1 MFYERR
7 IDLEQ
12 EVISKKEL
20 LDETGISY
28 GQLYRWKRKNIIP
41 EEWFIKKSSYTGQET
56 FFPKEKIL
64 ERVEAI
70 KGMKDEYSLDELSA
84 FFSPKPA
91 EVTMKEDLLV
101 KFLKPQTL
109 RAFGD
114 LFGGESYD
122 FHSILFLSLA
132 EDLRVKL
139 NDDQCREMLEFLAGR
154 YREAEHKTSELVGFE
169 KNGGTIWV
177 IISPPSEVI
186 AEAEMLVRIN
196 LEDKVN
202 QLKKRLST
210 I

>member
-1 MFYERR
+1 M
-7 IDLEQ
+7 EQ

-41 EEWFIKKSSYTGQET
+41 EEWFIKKSSFTGQET

-91 EVTMKEDLLV
+91 EVTLKEDLLV
-101 KFLKPQTL
+101 KFLKPETL
-109 RAFGD
+109 KAFGD
-114 LFGGESYD
+114 LFRGESYD
-122 FHSILFLSLA
+122 FHSILFLLLA

-139 NDDQCREMLEFLAGR
+139 NHDQCRELLEFLSGR
-154 YREAEHKTSELVGFE
+154 YMEAEHKTSELVGFE
-169 KNGGTIWV
+169 KNGVTMWV

-186 AEAEMLVRIN
+186 AEAELLVRIN
-196 LEDKVN
+196 LEDKIN

>member
-1 MFYERR
+1 M
-7 IDLEQ
+7 EQ

-91 EVTMKEDLLV
+91 EVTMKEDLLE

-109 RAFGD
+109 KAFGD
-114 LFGGESYD
+114 LFMGESYD

-139 NDDQCREMLEFLAGR
+139 NDDQCRELVEFLAGR
-154 YREAEHKTSELVGFE
+154 YRETEHKTSELVGFE
-169 KNGGTIWV
+169 KNGVTIWV

>member
-1 MFYERR
+1 M
-7 IDLEQ
+7 EQ

-139 NDDQCREMLEFLAGR
+139 NDDQCREMLGFLAGR
-154 YREAEHKTSELVGFE
+154 YRETEHKTSELVGFQ
-169 KNGGTIWV
+169 KNGVTIWV